1 MEKIIYEAPE
11 LAELDPA
18 LAFHGDS
25 ACNDGLSEEIGGA
38 CPSGADDE
46 DP

>member
-1 MEKIIYEAPE
+1 MEKIIYELPE
-11 LAELDPA
+11 LLELDSLLTFP
-18 LAFHGDS
+18 GDS
-25 ACNDGLSEEIGGA
+25 ECLDGLSEEIGGA